1 MHLTAAVH
9 QFIDGGPLAHV
20 VTLQPDGTPHVSLA
34 WVGIEDG
41 ELVIG
46 TLNDQPKLRNLR
58 RDPRI
63 TLSFDSPDRTPYG
76 LNEYLVIRGRARLT
90 EGGAADLLQRL
101 ARIYLGPDVVF
112 PGIADPPPGFVVRI
126 APERISGIG
135 PWQSR

>member
-1 MHLTAAVH
+1 M
-9 QFIDGGPLAHV
+9 
-20 VTLQPDGTPHVSLA
+20 
-34 WVGIEDG
+34 
-41 ELVIG
+41 IG
-46 TLNDQPKLRNLR
+46 TLNNQPKLRNLR

-126 APERISGIG
+126 APNGSRASVPGSRDSRPRRRASRRPQPRRIRSNPMYG
-135 PWQSR
+135 PPRSELVATRGGR

>member
-1 MHLTAAVH
+1 M
-9 QFIDGGPLAHV
+9 
-20 VTLQPDGTPHVSLA
+20 SLA
-34 WVGIEDG
+34 WVGIEDD

-58 RDPRI
+58 RDPRL
-63 TLSFDSPDRTPYG
+63 TLSFESPDRNPYG

-112 PGIADPPPGFVVRI
+112 PGIPDPPPGFVVRI

-135 PWQSR
+135 PWRAR